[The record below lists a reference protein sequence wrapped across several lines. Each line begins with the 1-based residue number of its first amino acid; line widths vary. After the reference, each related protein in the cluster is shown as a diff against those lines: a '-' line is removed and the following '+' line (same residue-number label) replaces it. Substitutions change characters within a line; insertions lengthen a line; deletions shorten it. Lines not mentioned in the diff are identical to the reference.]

1 MPGAFKT
8 AIIGIKNIILKSGQA
23 EKLLCC
29 TLSVNNSKRFLG
41 SKLNCKVTTVFSS
54 LFRRWCALPAGEK
67 ETYLRLNRRAWRE
80 YKLQEANRQRAEQGL
95 QPLQLP
101 VKFHNEGDLNA
112 EDLNAEDLNAEGLN
126 AGDLNAGDLNAGDLN
141 AGDLNA
147 GDSCAFNA
155 GSLSSAGGIFGEG
168 EEPKAGRDSIVILG
182 DSNSIL
188 GEATGLILG
197 DFVVDV
203 GEAVGDASIRELD
216 ADDTAPSGDSNVGG
230 SGNGKPDVGDSQAE
244 CITDD
249 VSGPGVSCSD
259 DDDSDEEGALST
271 VRLLVA
277 LEDSIGLDSDAEEED
292 DSLDNDD
299 IDEND
304 EDGDQ
309 ATMAE
314 IFLEEK
320 LGKN

>member
-1 MPGAFKT
+1 MT
-8 AIIGIKNIILKSGQA
+8 
-23 EKLLCC
+23 
-29 TLSVNNSKRFLG
+29 SVL
-41 SKLNCKVTTVFSS
+41 SS

-101 VKFHNEGDLNA
+101 VKFHNEG
-112 EDLNAEDLNAEGLN
+112 DLNAEDLNAEGLN

-216 ADDTAPSGDSNVGG
+216 TDDTAPSGDSNVGG

>member
-1 MPGAFKT
+1 M
-8 AIIGIKNIILKSGQA
+8 
-23 EKLLCC
+23 
-29 TLSVNNSKRFLG
+29 
-41 SKLNCKVTTVFSS
+41 
-54 LFRRWCALPAGEK
+54 
-67 ETYLRLNRRAWRE
+67 
-80 YKLQEANRQRAEQGL
+80 
-95 QPLQLP
+95 
-101 VKFHNEGDLNA
+101 
-112 EDLNAEDLNAEGLN
+112 
-126 AGDLNAGDLNAGDLN
+126 
-141 AGDLNA
+141 
-147 GDSCAFNA
+147 
-155 GSLSSAGGIFGEG
+155 
-168 EEPKAGRDSIVILG
+168 ILG

-230 SGNGKPDVGDSQAE
+230 SGNGKPDVGDSQTE